1 MSIGSTINRNLQ
13 PCQLEKYG
21 VRMMV
26 PDIKLSLQKIF
37 LLTHSSKFHF
47 IWTLATVA
55 KFHLLNFSFSLSF
68 FLSLYLFIFTH
79 TDAPTNVAHKHTQ
92 KLTKSN
98 LQKHSN
104 GPTEVKHSVTNEWT
118 NECSIVH
125 PTTHSSKL
133 GQPRTLFNLI
143 SVFSNNSKVLLQINV
158 KNDASRM
165 PCWDWN

>member
-104 GPTEVKHSVTNEWT
+104 EPTEVKHSVTNE
-118 NECSIVH
+118 
-125 PTTHSSKL
+125 
-133 GQPRTLFNLI
+133 
-143 SVFSNNSKVLLQINV
+143 
-158 KNDASRM
+158 
-165 PCWDWN
+165 